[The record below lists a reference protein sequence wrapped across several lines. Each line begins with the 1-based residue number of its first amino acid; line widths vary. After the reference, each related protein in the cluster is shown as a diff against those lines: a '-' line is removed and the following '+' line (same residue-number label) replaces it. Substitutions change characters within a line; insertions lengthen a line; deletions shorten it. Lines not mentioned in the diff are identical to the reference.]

1 MIRRVSFFSMIFL
14 SAWLSAGAA
23 KDTGFDILA
32 FYRAL
37 SRQSLELV
45 DVQLKKLAKAS
56 LPQKEAYE
64 GVALMTKSRLSPD
77 KAQQVELFRNGRV
90 KLENMIAKDPGNP
103 EYRFLRILIQENVP
117 VNFPYRSNL
126 EEDGRFVIDNFARL
140 PSSVKLV
147 VRAYS
152 KDSATL
158 KSLKG

>member
-1 MIRRVSFFSMIFL
+1 MIRRVSLFAML
-14 SAWLSAGAA
+14 LLAVRLSAGAVSDA
-23 KDTGFDILA
+23 GFDILA

-37 SRQSLELV
+37 SRQNLELV
-45 DVQLKKLAKAS
+45 DGQLKKLATAR

-64 GVALMTKSRLSPD
+64 GVALMTKSRLTPD

-90 KLENMIAKDPGNP
+90 KLENMISKDPDNP

-126 EEDGRFVIDNFARL
+126 QEDAHFVMDNFARL
-140 PSSVKLV
+140 PREVKFV

-152 KDSATL
+152 KDSPTL
-158 KSLKG
+158 KSFKG